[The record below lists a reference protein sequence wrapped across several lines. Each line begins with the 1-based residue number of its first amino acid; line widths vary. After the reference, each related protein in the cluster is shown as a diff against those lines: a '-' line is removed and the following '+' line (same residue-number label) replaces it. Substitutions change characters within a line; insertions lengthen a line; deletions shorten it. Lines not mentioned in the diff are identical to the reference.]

1 MLKEVNLWAERATNG
16 LIKDPVPRLD
26 MSDVLVL
33 ANALYFKGV
42 WQEKFDPIVTQKK
55 EFHLLNGQIVHVPSM
70 TSKGMQCIEH
80 FYSSNG
86 NIGFKVLKLPYQGA
100 LDRLYEWQIHQLLY
114 EGSQDVRQFSMYF
127 FLPDERDGL
136 PNLIENLSSPSGLL
150 NDYFYVPIVLVGE
163 FWLPKFKIS
172 FAMDASQIMME
183 SGLVLPFLDMK
194 EFQNM
199 VYSEEN
205 IPFCISKIFHKSV
218 VEVNEDGAEAA
229 AVTLSLMRASRGRGG
244 CSPPSA

>member
-1 MLKEVNLWAERATNG
+1 MREEVNLWAERATNG
-16 LIKDPVPRLD
+16 LIKDPVPHLD

-33 ANALYFKGV
+33 ANALYFKGM
-42 WQEKFDPIVTQKK
+42 WRKKFDPIVTQKK
-55 EFHLLNGQIVHVPSM
+55 EFHLLNGQNVHVPSM
-70 TSKGMQCIEH
+70 TSTRSQCIKH
-80 FYSSNG
+80 FYSSSG

-100 LDRLYEWQIHQLLY
+100 LDILDAWQINQLLY

-150 NDYFYVPIVLVGE
+150 DYYFYVSEVPVGK

-172 FAMDASQIMME
+172 FAMNASQSMME

-194 EFQNM
+194 EFPNM

-205 IPFCISKIFHKSV
+205 IPFCISKIFH
-218 VEVNEDGAEAA
+218 
-229 AVTLSLMRASRGRGG
+229 
-244 CSPPSA
+244 